1 MTSTRPIADRVR
13 VFVQWFEGLE
23 ASEQE
28 FFMVLVHNEKKVRDV
43 VNALASMGQE
53 QRQDVFQRLGW
64 PQDALS
70 RMPPSAQPPADADQE
85 VEWEEWKAAPN

>member
-28 FFMVLVHNEKKVRDV
+28 FFMALVHNEKKVRDV
-43 VNALASMGQE
+43 VNA
-53 QRQDVFQRLGW
+53 
-64 PQDALS
+64 
-70 RMPPSAQPPADADQE
+70 
-85 VEWEEWKAAPN
+85 